1 MAAFRQSKIIIK
13 KIKRH
18 MPGKVLMREL
28 PLAISYL
35 KGRPARTIMTIL
47 SIMIGVMMMFGL
59 NGMAPAFKELFVTS
73 TQSMALTEVDLYV
86 TRRDGSFFRQ
96 EYAQNVGAVPG
107 VESTASM
114 IARTVAVPPEY
125 YFTADEK
132 EINTIQV
139 FGVDTSITD
148 EAFNIVTAGG
158 RRLTAGRLLQPG
170 DVQAVLISEQFADG
184 LGIGIGEMVEL
195 PGAGGWV
202 DLKVVGLLSDPGIM
216 LGTQQVFMSIPAA
229 QELLNTPNRINTIM
243 GRYAEGSDARSIDAT
258 VQALFGKGYELSPL
272 EGGEDIWA
280 ALLEYVNVIF
290 TMFGLMSLAMA
301 GLIMFNTFRTSVAE
315 RKRDIGMLRSIGAR
329 RNIIMRAVLYEGLI
343 LAGLG
348 TGLGMLL
355 GYGFAY
361 GARAGLGS
369 AFESLLG
376 RSLSE
381 PRFTLFA
388 YAVSI
393 IFGLGVPLASVLLPA
408 RNASQVTPL
417 EAMRPS
423 TVAQEAAIKRS
434 RLIVGLVSLVLGVA
448 GLLSGLFPLMGLG
461 TMIFLLALGLL
472 GPMLISPITAFFSRA
487 LVLVFGQEGGL
498 AARNIAHQPRRASIT
513 ASSLMIS
520 LAILI
525 GLGGMLASTYGG
537 TLRFLD
543 ASLRSDYI
551 MMPSL
556 VVTNNTVGA
565 GPELAETVRRIPG
578 VEELTTMRQIDTLDV
593 DGMGIRLIGI
603 DPLKYVRIAG
613 LFLVEGDESAY
624 ERMQNGTAVIVN
636 GRYATMF
643 GVGVGDMISLE
654 GDHGPVN
661 VEVAA
666 IGLDYINVKLPSVY
680 MEQTSL
686 TREYGVRND
695 VFLLINHE
703 PDANLE
709 QLEEDLQAATR
720 AYPGFGIISR
730 EQLRLSQE
738 QLTEGATIGL
748 NIVLS
753 LLAAPA
759 LLGLA
764 NALGINVIERTRE
777 IGMMRAVGAKRRQ
790 IRRMIV
796 AESLL
801 LCLMGI
807 ALGIVSGIML
817 SFVMTGLLEF
827 FGLRIPYDF
836 PGVGV
841 LTAIAAGLISGI
853 LAALLPARRASDLEI
868 ISALAYE

>member
-1 MAAFRQSKIIIK
+1 
-13 KIKRH
+13 
-18 MPGKVLMREL
+18 MREL

-35 KGRPARTIMTIL
+35 KGRPVRTIMTIL
-47 SIMIGVMMMFGL
+47 SIVIGVMMMFGM
-59 NGMAPAFKELFVTS
+59 NGMAPAFKDLFVTS

-86 TRRDGSFFRQ
+86 TRKDGSFFRQ
-96 EYAQNVGAVPG
+96 EYEQNIGAVPG
-107 VESTASM
+107 VESTARM
-114 IARTVAVPPEY
+114 IARTVAVPPEQY
-125 YFTADEK
+125 YTGDEK
-132 EINTIQV
+132 EITTIQV
-139 FGVDTSITD
+139 FGVDTAVTD
-148 EAFNIVTAGG
+148 ETFNFVTAGG
-158 RRLTAGRLLQPG
+158 RRLTSGRLLQAG
-170 DVQAVLISEQFADG
+170 DVQAVLISEQFANG
-184 LGIGIGEMVEL
+184 LGIGIGERVRL
-195 PGAGGWV
+195 PGAGGWM
-202 DLKVVGLLSDPGIM
+202 DFEVVGLLNDPGIM

-229 QELLNTPNRINTIM
+229 QDLLNTPNRINTIM
-243 GRYAEGSDARSIDAT
+243 GRYADGTDARAIDAT
-258 VQALFGKGYELSPL
+258 IQSAFGNGYELSPL
-272 EGGEDIWA
+272 EGGADIWA
-280 ALLEYVNVIF
+280 ALLEYLNVIF

-329 RNIIMRAVLYEGLI
+329 RKIVIRTVLYEGLI
-343 LAGLG
+343 LAVLG

-355 GYGFAY
+355 GYGFAF
-361 GARAGLGS
+361 GAKAGLDS
-369 AFESLLG
+369 ILENLLG
-376 RSLSE
+376 RPMGQ
-381 PRFTLFA
+381 PRFTFFA
-388 YAVSI
+388 YAVSM
-393 IFGLGVPLASVLLPA
+393 IFGLGVPLVSVLLPA
-408 RNASQVTPL
+408 RDASQVTPL
-417 EAMRPS
+417 EAMRP
-423 TVAQEAAIKRS
+423 TTIAQEAAINRS

-448 GLLSGLFPLMGLG
+448 GLLSGLFPLMALG
-461 TMIFLLALGLL
+461 TLIFLLALGLL

-498 AARNIAHQPRRASIT
+498 AASNIARQPRRASIT

-551 MMPSL
+551 MMPAL
-556 VVTNNTVGA
+556 VVTNDTVGA
-565 GPELAETVRRIPG
+565 GPDLAEMVKRIPG
-578 VEELTTMRQIDTLDV
+578 VAELTTLRQIDTLDA
-593 DGMGIRLIGI
+593 GGIGIRLIGV
-603 DPLKYVRIAG
+603 DPLNYARIAG
-613 LFLVEGDESAY
+613 LYFIEGDDSAY
-624 ERMQNGTAVIVN
+624 EKMQNGTAVIVN
-636 GRYATMF
+636 GRFATQF
-643 GVGVGDMISLE
+643 GVGIGDQISLQ
-654 GDHGPVN
+654 GDHGPLS

-695 VFLLINHE
+695 VFVLVNHE
-703 PDANLE
+703 PGADVE
-709 QLEEDLQAATR
+709 QLEEDLQAAAR

-730 EQLRLSQE
+730 EQLRASQE
-738 QLTEGATIGL
+738 QLTQGATIGL

-764 NALGINVIERTRE
+764 NALSINVIERTRE
-777 IGMMRAVGAKRRQ
+777 IGMLRAVGAKRRQ
-790 IRRMIV
+790 IRRMVV

-807 ALGIVSGIML
+807 ALGIISGIML

-827 FGLRIPYDF
+827 FGLRIPYEF

-853 LAALLPARRASDLEI
+853 LAALIPARRASDLQI
-868 ISALAYE
+868 VSALAYE